1 VLVRKLTI
9 LVLGLALVAAGCGD
23 DDGLTEGEQAIVEAI
38 VDSAMADPDPDNPL
52 STDREA
58 AACFAEGLV
67 GDMGVTRL
75 AEIGLTAGSAD
86 SQAAFAAMTD
96 EELDEMA
103 DLALGCIDVEAL
115 ITEQMVAEGLGAESA
130 ACFADQLGD
139 SEFFRQAFIAGM
151 AGQEVDLSTD
161 PAVAAEMLEAATECL
176 SPDELGSLF
185 GG

>member
-1 VLVRKLTI
+1 VSKLTV

-23 DDGLTEGEQAIVEAI
+23 DDGLTEGEQAIVAEI
-38 VDSAMADPDPDNPL
+38 VDSAMADPDPDNLL

-58 AACFAEGLV
+58 ATCFAEGLV
-67 GDMGVTRL
+67 EDMGVARL
-75 AEIGLTAGSAD
+75 AEIGFTAEAAD
-86 SQAAFAAMTD
+86 SQAAYAAMSD

-115 ITEQMVAEGLGAESA
+115 LTQQMTDEGLNAESA
-130 ACFADQLGD
+130 SCLAARLAD
-139 SEFFRQAFIAGM
+139 SEFFKQAFIAGM

-161 PAVAAEMLEAATECL
+161 PAVAAQMLEAATECL